1 MFILLCILHFE
12 VSRLLDVSNSDVLQ
26 DISKNVGWNVNVEE
40 IIQKPENK
48 TLLKDNTEEALDH
61 GAFGVPRCANILCYV
76 Y

>member
-1 MFILLCILHFE
+1 MYI
-12 VSRLLDVSNSDVLQ
+12 SRLLDVSNSDVLQ

-61 GAFGVPRCANILCYV
+61 GTFGVPMCANNFCDV